1 MKNLLK
7 SPRFL
12 VMIFSIVYFLI
23 AFFFLTISATISAIF
38 IITIAIVFLIEPWI
52 KFATSKLKIKRWI
65 AVALGLGALY
75 FSLILVVVFLFQ
87 PIVNQ
92 ASSFYYTALN
102 FFPSDKSTELSIPE
116 IEFNLDAVLNKY
128 KQEKPVSNEEINAL
142 KKDLLSYLTEYDQSS
157 FEDLPIEDI
166 EKGKFAIV
174 FPVKERELK
183 KEEIIRIISKHEKFS
198 GDATNLADKIW
209 ERTSGFKSREDWQPI
224 FGWLVDRFLIKNK
237 SKNNTSKDIDDQEKF
252 EEKRAQIMSSI
263 RNVLIEVQLKFRE
276 YLTAFLEK
284 LPSLVSATFSVMFFV
299 IIGTVYLGYYFG
311 DFKKHLPE
319 IYPGSSRGFAKRFLK
334 DTYGNLERY
343 VVAIILVALVTGIS
357 VGILVKI
364 LGLDYSLLMGVWAAI
379 TNLIP
384 IVGVVLEFI
393 PLFLLAA
400 SGQNWVAVLFLL
412 VFLVTIHTVA
422 FIVFLKL
429 MKGYTRINPVFIIV
443 MIIIMAQ
450 LFSVAGAFIAAP
462 TAIILKKFWEHFI
475 RPTLNRA

>member
-12 VMIFSIVYFLI
+12 VMIFTIVYFLV
-23 AFFFLTISATISAIF
+23 AFFLLTISATISAIF
-38 IITIAIVFLIEPWI
+38 IITIAIVFLVEPWI
-52 KFATSKLKIKRWI
+52 KFATSKLKVKRWI
-65 AVALGLGALY
+65 AIALGLGALY
-75 FSLILVVVFLFQ
+75 LTLILIVVFLFQ
-87 PIVNQ
+87 PIANQ

-102 FFPSDKSTELSIPE
+102 FFPSDKSAELSIPE
-116 IEFNLDAVLNKY
+116 IEFRLDTILSEH
-128 KQEKPVSNEEINAL
+128 KQENTISDEELNAL
-142 KKDLLSYLTEYDQSS
+142 KKDLLSYFTEYELSS
-157 FEDLPIEDI
+157 FEDLPVEDI
-166 EKGKFAIV
+166 AKGKFAVIL
-174 FPVKERELK
+174 PVKKKELE
-183 KEEIIRIISKHEKFS
+183 KEEITRIISSHEKFS
-198 GDATNLADKIW
+198 SSATSLADKIW
-209 ERTSGFKSREDWQPI
+209 ERTSGFKSEENWRST
-224 FGWLVDRFLIKNK
+224 FGWLVDSLIKKDENK
-237 SKNNTSKDIDDQEKF
+237 NEDDTKL
-252 EEKRAQIMSSI
+252 EEIEERKAQIMSSI
-263 RNVLIEVQLKFRE
+263 RNILIEVQLKFRE

-319 IYPGSSRGFAKRFLK
+319 IYPGSSRGLAKRFLK

-357 VGILVKI
+357 VGIMVKI

-393 PLFLLAA
+393 PLFLLVV
-400 SGQNWVAVLFLL
+400 SGQNWIALVFLL

-429 MKGYTRINPVFIIV
+429 MKGYTRINPVLIIV

-462 TAIILKKFWEHFI
+462 LAIILKKFWEHFI
-475 RPTLNRA
+475 RPTLNRV